1 MGLDEISGVNKIGKT
16 KKVVFIVFAS
26 VVRILREQEQNYS
39 IFSLV
44 AYYKN
49 KKERGKKQKG
59 LKSG

>member
-16 KKVVFIVFAS
+16 KKVVQ
-26 VVRILREQEQNYS
+26 ILKEQEQNYS

-44 AYYKN
+44 AYNKN